1 MAPGGAPSSGC
12 MLWGSGDLHS
22 GNSRTAKLSFLHLTT
37 APWRSAPGALR
48 ALHCGL
54 QRPPAARHLSGE
66 ARRSRNRGPA
76 ASLARRGSPGP
87 LSMRKR
93 AYIERAAI
101 QRAGEGTAGRDASAK
116 PHGRRPHYCNARPFN
131 SCTAETL
138 STGLLRLCRIVILI
152 TSYCRNILL
161 QLKPSVALS
170 DPGFCRQR
178 DKCAQLV
185 NHQPLLHHLLL

>member
-1 MAPGGAPSSGC
+1 MTTGGAPSSGC
-12 MLWGSGDLHS
+12 LLWDSGHF
-22 GNSRTAKLSFLHLTT
+22 GNSRPAKTFFL
-37 APWRSAPGALR
+37 APCYRSEALR
-48 ALHCGL
+48 AQCAAGPTL
-54 QRPPAARHLSGE
+54 RPAAPPAARHLSGE

-87 LSMRKR
+87 LRER
-93 AYIERAAI
+93 RAASAV
-101 QRAGEGTAGRDASAK
+101 RNMSAPTTRKTGASRDASAK
-116 PHGRRPHYCNARPFN
+116 PHGRRPNYCNARPFN

-138 STGLLRLCRIVILI
+138 SNGLLRLCRVVLLF

-161 QLKPSVALS
+161 QHKPSVVLS

>member
-12 MLWGSGDLHS
+12 LLWDSGHFGELT
-22 GNSRTAKLSFLHLTT
+22 NSKNFLSCTLLPLRGAPRPARCRPYTA
-37 APWRSAPGALR
+37 ACSAP
-48 ALHCGL
+48 
-54 QRPPAARHLSGE
+54 PVARHLSGE

-101 QRAGEGTAGRDASAK
+101 RRAGEGTAGRDASAK
-116 PHGRRPHYCNARPFN
+116 PHGRRPYYCNARPFN

-138 STGLLRLCRIVILI
+138 SNGLLRLCRVVLLI
-152 TSYCRNILL
+152 TSYCRSILL
-161 QLKPSVALS
+161 QHKPSVVLS
-170 DPGFCRQR
+170 DLVFCRQR

>member
-12 MLWGSGDLHS
+12 LLWDSGHC
-22 GNSRTAKLSFLHLTT
+22 GNSRTAKTFFLAPSS

-48 ALHCGL
+48 ALHYGL

-87 LSMRKR
+87 LSMRQR
-93 AYIERAAI
+93 AYIERATT
-101 QRAGEGTAGRDASAK
+101 RAGRQTGASRDASAK
-116 PHGRRPHYCNARPFN
+116 PHGRRPYYCNARPFN

-138 STGLLRLCRIVILI
+138 SNGLLRLCRVVILI

-161 QLKPSVALS
+161 QLKPSVVLS
-170 DPGFCRQR
+170 DLVFCRQR